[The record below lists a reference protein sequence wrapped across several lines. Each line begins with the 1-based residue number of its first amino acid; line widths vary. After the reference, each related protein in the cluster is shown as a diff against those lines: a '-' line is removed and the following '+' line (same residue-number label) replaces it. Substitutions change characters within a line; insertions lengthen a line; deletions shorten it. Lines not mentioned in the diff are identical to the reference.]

1 MSRVAP
7 IFRVAAGHGAINTG
21 VRLPRPGNDLGRDE
35 EAERDAELIAK
46 DADRGGGGDFARR
59 EPDGGDFWWQLQNEA
74 LATGREELTREDNP
88 P

>member
-7 IFRVAAGHGAINTG
+7 IFRVAAGHGAVNTC

-46 DADRGGGGDFARR
+46 DADRGGGGDF
-59 EPDGGDFWWQLQNEA
+59 
-74 LATGREELTREDNP
+74 T
-88 P
+88 